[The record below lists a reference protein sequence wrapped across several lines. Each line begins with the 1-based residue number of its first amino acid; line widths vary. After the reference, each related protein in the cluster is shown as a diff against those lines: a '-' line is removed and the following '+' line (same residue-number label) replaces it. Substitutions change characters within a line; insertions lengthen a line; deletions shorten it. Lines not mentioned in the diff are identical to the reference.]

1 MKPTIRIAQLTDCHL
16 MSSPEQDYRG
26 KDSQQSL
33 QRLMQSVREFAPELL
48 LATGDLSEDAS
59 PASYKALQGN
69 FEPLGIPVLAL
80 PGNHDD
86 PALLAKTFN
95 GSPVGN
101 VEISQHGD
109 WQIIRIDSTVP
120 GTPAGRINTEALA
133 ELEQVL
139 SQQPDRLRLIAL
151 HHQPVPVGSPWIDK
165 YRLLEPEGFLQ
176 LIDQCAGIKAV
187 VWGHTHQVFTQQRN
201 GIAMLGS
208 PSSVINSLPTVQ
220 NFTASEL
227 GPAFRW
233 LELGGNGMVRTGIIA
248 AESIVITLKE
258 H

>member
-1 MKPTIRIAQLTDCHL
+1 MKQTIRIVQLTDCHL
-16 MSSPEQDYRG
+16 MASPEQQYRG
-26 KDSQQSL
+26 KDSHQTL
-33 QRLMQSVREFAPELL
+33 QRIMQSVLEFAPELL

-59 PASYKALQGN
+59 PAIYKTLQAY

-86 PALLAKTFN
+86 PALLAKTFS

-101 VEISQHGD
+101 VEISEHGD
-109 WQIIRIDSTVP
+109 WQIIRLDSTVQ
-120 GTPAGRINTEALA
+120 GTPAGRINSEALA

-139 SQQPDRLRLIAL
+139 SQQPERLRLIAL
-151 HHQPVPVGSPWIDK
+151 HHQPVPVGSPWIDQ

-176 LIDQCAGIKAV
+176 LIDQCAGVKAV

-208 PSSVINSLPTVQ
+208 PSSVINSLPAVQ
-220 NFTASEL
+220 KFTASEL

-233 LELGGNGMVRTGIIA
+233 LELAENGMVSTGIIA
-248 AESIVITLKE
+248 ADA
-258 H
+258 